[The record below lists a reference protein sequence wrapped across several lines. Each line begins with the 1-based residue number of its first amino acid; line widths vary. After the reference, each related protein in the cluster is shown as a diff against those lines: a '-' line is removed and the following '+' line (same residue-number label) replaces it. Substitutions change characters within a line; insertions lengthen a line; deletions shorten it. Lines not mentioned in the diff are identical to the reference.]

1 MVLEKLMFYKQILQM
16 KMEYVVLKLVFF
28 KLTLLNKDMIKIKA
42 VVLFWKILS

>member
-28 KLTLLNKDMIKIKA
+28 KLALLNKDMIKIKA
-42 VVLFWKILS
+42 VVLF

>member
-16 KMEYVVLKLVFF
+16 KMEYVALKLVFF

-42 VVLFWKILS
+42 VVLF

>member
-1 MVLEKLMFYKQILQM
+1 MVLEKLMFYKHILQM

-42 VVLFWKILS
+42 VVLF

>member
-28 KLTLLNKDMIKIKA
+28 KLTLLNKYMIKIKA
-42 VVLFWKILS
+42 VVLF

>member
-42 VVLFWKILS
+42 VVLF

>member
-42 VVLFWKILS
+42 VVLFWKILC